1 MTQLFNVRNNDQLS
15 GRQMVGGSTIFDY
28 YKTQYLTN
36 TPASDGNTRTF
47 TFSAWV
53 KRSRMST
60 TNGTVYPTI
69 FTGYKDNNEMDYFQF
84 NENDIREI
92 LNEND
97 LLKDNSKLLIDKKLK
112 NVFHIQNKKS
122 VKIHNYRFYNWIY
135 TIANNN
141 SLPPIKIN
149 T

>member
-1 MTQLFNVRNNDQLS
+1 MFKTLEELISVI
-15 GRQMVGGSTIFDY
+15 RQR
-28 YKTQYLTN
+28 KTSSSEKSYT
-36 TPASDGNTRTF
+36 
-47 TFSAWV
+47 
-53 KRSRMST
+53 
-60 TNGTVYPTI
+60 
-69 FTGYKDNNEMDYFQF
+69 
-84 NENDIREI
+84 
-92 LNEND
+92 
-97 LLKDNSKLLIDKKLK
+97 SKLLIDKKLK